1 MSVYESMQRTDPF
14 ASMLGR
20 STAYLETVDRARRLG
35 GVPST
40 VLLTGETGVGKE
52 RFAQAIHALREREQA
67 PFVAI
72 NCGALMASLVESELF
87 GYEKG
92 AFSGADP
99 RGKPGKIELAR
110 GGTLFLDEIGELPA
124 DMQVKLLRVL
134 EERTYYPVGG
144 TRAAEVGCRFVAATN
159 RDLES
164 RMKQGLF
171 REDLYY
177 RLSAI
182 AIEIPSLRQRMDDL
196 PLLADAFLREFGDRY
211 ERPVAQLAAP
221 VIEAMSAYRWPG
233 NVRELRNAIERLVV
247 FSQDGVV
254 RLNDLPEAIRLSL
267 TLPPSGQEKAV
278 PSLSSDG
285 TLADWLSLREREYVE
300 AALEQAGGNKQAA
313 AKRLG
318 ISRMSLYKK
327 LGTPPRS

>member
-1 MSVYESMQRTDPF
+1 MSAYDSMQRTDPF

-35 GVPST
+35 GVLST

-52 RFAQAIHALREREQA
+52 RFAQAIHSLREREQA
-67 PFVAI
+67 PFIAI

-134 EERTYYPVGG
+134 EERTYFPVGG

-164 RMKQGLF
+164 RMKQSLF

-182 AIEIPSLRQRMDDL
+182 AIEIPSLRQRKDDL
-196 PLLADAFLREFGDRY
+196 PLLADAFLREFGNRY
-211 ERPVAQLAAP
+211 ERPVAQLSAP
-221 VIEAMSAYRWPG
+221 VIEAMSAYPWPG

-267 TLPPSGQEKAV
+267 SHPPTGQENAV
-278 PSLSSDG
+278 PSLPSDG
-285 TLADWLSLREREYVE
+285 TLADWLSLREREYVD

-327 LGTPPRS
+327 LGTPLRS